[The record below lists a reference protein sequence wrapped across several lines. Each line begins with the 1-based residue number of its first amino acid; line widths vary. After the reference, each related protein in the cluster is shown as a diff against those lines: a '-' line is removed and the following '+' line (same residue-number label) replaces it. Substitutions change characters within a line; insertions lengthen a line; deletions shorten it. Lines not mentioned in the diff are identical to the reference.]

1 MTPLG
6 YMWERTKKNESWK
19 KVYEKLNETQG
30 EQPSRLVHSKGGLL
44 LNLSISPVRA
54 SISVVA
60 KGGLGIVIWFSI
72 QSGRRY
78 KGSVEVLRD
87 LVCSEA
93 HLSTKGRLLK
103 SSPGQQ
109 IEKTS

>member
-1 MTPLG
+1 MRV
-6 YMWERTKKNESWK
+6 EKKKSTRRW
-19 KVYEKLNETQG
+19 VRPRLI
-30 EQPSRLVHSKGGLL
+30 QPSTYQFPREDLI
-44 LNLSISPVRA
+44 LNLLISPVRA
-54 SISVVA
+54 AISVVA